1 MVMSKT
7 QAVMEKQEGA
17 PSMIKILIVDDH
29 PIVRRGLKQ
38 VIVEEHDM
46 EVVAEAENAQ
56 EAFAF
61 VRKSNCDVVILD
73 ISMPG
78 MSGLDVLRQLRY
90 EYPKLPVLILS
101 VHSEEQYALRVIKAG
116 ASGYLT
122 KDSAPDA
129 LVKAIRKVA
138 SGGKYVSPYLAE
150 RLVCDL
156 EASEKPLHEKLT
168 VREFQILC
176 MIASGKP
183 VKEIAGELCLSA
195 KTVSTY
201 RIRTLQKMQM
211 KSNAELVGYA
221 VKNKLIE

>member
-1 MVMSKT
+1 
-7 QAVMEKQEGA
+7 
-17 PSMIKILIVDDH
+17 MIKILIVDDH

>member
-1 MVMSKT
+1 
-7 QAVMEKQEGA
+7 
-17 PSMIKILIVDDH
+17 
-29 PIVRRGLKQ
+29 
-38 VIVEEHDM
+38 
-46 EVVAEAENAQ
+46 
-56 EAFAF
+56 
-61 VRKSNCDVVILD
+61 
-73 ISMPG
+73 

-101 VHSEEQYALRVIKAG
+101 VHSEDQYALRVIKAG

-150 RLVCDL
+150 RLVCDF

-168 VREFQILC
+168 VREFQIMC